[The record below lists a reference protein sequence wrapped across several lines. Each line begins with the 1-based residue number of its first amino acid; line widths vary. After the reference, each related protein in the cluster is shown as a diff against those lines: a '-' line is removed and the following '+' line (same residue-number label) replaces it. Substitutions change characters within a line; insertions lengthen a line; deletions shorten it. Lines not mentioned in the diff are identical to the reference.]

1 MKAKSALIASIATV
15 GIANVANAQDY
26 TAPAG
31 PVNAIHQFDLV
42 ITDSG
47 IIQDLDVTTLWAS
60 HGWAGDIIARI
71 EHVDTGTIATL
82 FHKIGDA
89 TGTSYG
95 DSSDLVGAYRFDDAS
110 ANSIWTA
117 AAGTGGPIPAGTYF
131 ASGPLTGAQ
140 TFLNV
145 FNGEN
150 INGTWRLHIEDTFPA
165 GTPGTVTSFT
175 LHATVPAPGA
185 LALLGLAG
193 VTAGRRRKRS

>member
-26 TAPAG
+26 TAPGG
-31 PVNAIHQFDLV
+31 PVNNVHQFDLV
-42 ITDSG
+42 IGDSG

-60 HGWAGDIIARI
+60 HGWAGDINASLT
-71 EHVDTGTIATL
+71 HVDSGTTVLL
-82 FHKIGDA
+82 FNNIG
-89 TGTSYG
+89 GPGYG

-110 ANSIWTA
+110 PNNIWTA
-117 AAGTGGPIPAGTYF
+117 AAGTTGPIPAGTYF
-131 ASGPLTGAQ
+131 ASGVGGVQ
-140 TFLNV
+140 TFLSA

-150 INGTWRLHIEDTFPA
+150 IQGTWRLNITDTFPA
-165 GTPGTVTSFT
+165 GTPGTLTSFT

-193 VTAGRRRKRS
+193 VAAGGRRRKRS